1 MDTRILKYFLAVA
14 REENI
19 TKAAEML
26 HITQPTLSRQLSKL
40 EDDLGVRLMVRDK
53 NGVTLTDEG
62 ILFRRRAEEIT
73 ELADKAEQELGNSAE
88 NIEGTLSIGCGEL
101 ASVRLLTDIFKSFQ
115 EIYPNVQLDLYTGNA
130 DQIKQRL
137 DDGLNDIGI
146 LLEPVEI
153 DRYDFI
159 RFKTRERWFVV
170 MRSDSPLAQKK
181 CVTPED
187 LINLPLIVTKRQCV
201 RNEIENWFG
210 KHVNEVNIVATIN
223 MSTNAS
229 ILVEQGIGYAIVIEG
244 SLPYIDKN
252 IICMRPLCPEKT
264 ATSVIAW
271 KKSQTF
277 APAARRFLEYIRDK
291 LSE

>member
-1 MDTRILKYFLAVA
+1 
-14 REENI
+14 
-19 TKAAEML
+19 
-26 HITQPTLSRQLSKL
+26 
-40 EDDLGVRLMVRDK
+40 MVRDK

-88 NIEGTLSIGCGEL
+88 MVEGTLSIGCGEL

-130 DQIKQRL
+130 DQIRQRL

-159 RFKTRERWFVV
+159 RFKSRERWFVV

-187 LINLPLIVTKRQCV
+187 LINLPLIVTKRQCI
-201 RNEIENWFG
+201 RNEIENWLG
-210 KHVNEVNIVATIN
+210 KSVDKVNIVATIN

-291 LSE
+291 LTE